1 MFIVGYLCT
10 LSLGHLLLLLLFPSI
25 LIFTEIDQFPRKI
38 SIFQNGGRGPQNPVS
53 HRVKGG

>member
-10 LSLGHLLLLLLFPSI
+10 PSVGHLLLLFRI
-25 LIFTEIDQFPRKI
+25 TLIFSEIDQFPRKI

>member
-10 LSLGHLLLLLLFPSI
+10 LSVGHLLLLLLFRITLLFS
-25 LIFTEIDQFPRKI
+25 EIDQFPRKI